1 MKKRLKWI
9 LWGVVVAALVGVSVY
24 SATRPLQAELL
35 EIKPRTIEKKFTE
48 SGTVSAVWQKDFF
61 SVSGGKVLTVNVKE
75 GDEVAAGELLLA
87 LDTRDID
94 YQIVQLEG
102 QLISLRGQERQALSG
117 LGKSQTSPQPAI
129 EQLKI
134 QLQSAQEEHERMAVL
149 YQADAVSKSDLDEAE
164 RAVRQLELLLAQ
176 QEQLLLGAKE
186 QFAGLE
192 SSLRAQIALLEY
204 QRENA
209 EFIAPEKSTVVAV
222 HVKEGE
228 VVAPGAPLISL
239 YRPGEYEVD
248 VYLLPE
254 DVVHVQPGMDVR
266 VAYKGL
272 SGEDELGGKVTKI
285 AHAAVE
291 RISSLGLAEQRVKVT
306 VELSGDVSSLRSG
319 YAMDVT
325 FVTRCEENSL
335 VVPKTALFT
344 YEGES
349 AVWVVRRGKAEIQPV
364 EKGLEADDEVAVVS
378 GLAEGDLVI
387 RNTRLEGLKDG
398 ARIVQ
403 Q

>member
-9 LWGVVVAALVGVSVY
+9 LWGVVVAALAGVSVY

-35 EIKPRTIEKKFTE
+35 EIKPRTLEKKFTE
-48 SGTVSAVWQKDFF
+48 SGTVSAVWQKDF
-61 SVSGGKVLTVNVKE
+61 SSLSGGKVLTVNVKE
-75 GDEVAAGELLLA
+75 GDVVAAGKLLLA

-94 YQIVQLEG
+94 YQIAQLEG

-117 LGKSQTSPQPAI
+117 LGESQTSPQPAI

-134 QLQSAQEEHERMAVL
+134 QLQSAQEEYERMAVL
-149 YQADAVSKSDLDEAE
+149 YQADAVSKSVLDEAE

-186 QFAGLE
+186 QFSGLE

-209 EFIAPEKSTVVAV
+209 EFIAPEIFTVAAV

-306 VELSGDVSSLRSG
+306 VELPGDVSSLRSG

-325 FVTRCEENSL
+325 FVTRREENSL

-344 YEGES
+344 YEGGS
-349 AVWVVRRGKAEIQPV
+349 AVWVVRRGKAEIQLV
-364 EKGLEADDEVAVVS
+364 EKGLETDDEVAVVS

-387 RNTRLEGLKDG
+387 RNTRLDGLKIG
-398 ARIVQ
+398 KRIVQ
-403 Q
+403 